1 MKTIEKS
8 LELEIRLNYMFKD
21 KNLLRQALTHR
32 SFAHENANDAFA
44 DNESLEF
51 LGDAVIGFIVA
62 DLLCREFPNYN
73 EGEKSKIKALLVSS
87 ASLAGLGERLSLGG
101 HLFLGVGEEKTGG
114 REKLGLIADTYEAL
128 VAAIYLDSDIEVV
141 RKFLENQF
149 NEVIETIRETNLTD
163 LSSDYKSTLQEWLQS
178 RDLPLPEYRIRDESG
193 PDHRKLFKVE
203 VLLRDQVIERAEGLS
218 KKEAE
223 QNCAKRAL
231 ERFKR
236 KEVTR

>member
-1 MKTIEKS
+1 MKTIEES
-8 LELEIRLNYMFKD
+8 LELEIRLNYVVKD

-32 SFAHENANDAFA
+32 SFAHENTNDAFA

-87 ASLAGLGERLSLGG
+87 ASLAGLGERLSLGD

-114 REKLGLIADTYEAL
+114 REKPGLRADTYEAL

-149 NEVIETIRETNLTD
+149 NEVIETIREKDLITSPHCKSGFNLATFLC
-163 LSSDYKSTLQEWLQS
+163 LST
-178 RDLPLPEYRIRDESG
+178 
-193 PDHRKLFKVE
+193 
-203 VLLRDQVIERAEGLS
+203 
-218 KKEAE
+218 
-223 QNCAKRAL
+223 AL
-231 ERFKR
+231 
-236 KEVTR
+236 VTRVVRIIESYLKLKFS